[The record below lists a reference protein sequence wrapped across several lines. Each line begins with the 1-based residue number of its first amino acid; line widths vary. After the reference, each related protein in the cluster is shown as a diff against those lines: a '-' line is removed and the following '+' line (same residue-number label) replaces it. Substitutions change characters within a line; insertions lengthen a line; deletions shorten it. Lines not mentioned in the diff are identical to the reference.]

1 MRLFFLVIISA
12 FLATTAP
19 AILVSNES
27 TELAT
32 NSSFRLA
39 KIYYSINP
47 FRTLELLHQTIRET
61 KDNSAA
67 KDLLVS
73 AYYDLITQ
81 IHIEY
86 ITLSSQEIAENN
98 IVDLFNSPKTN
109 TKSWLFSQSYY
120 LQGKIF
126 TTFNKEKANRLFIE
140 SLTYD
145 PTNYKSLLW
154 LVKNIDEEFPESLA
168 ELRQYLKAFAE
179 IMPQIKQE
187 KIYLGIMRESPHP
200 HPLSHRERGVKED

>member
-1 MRLFFLVIISA
+1 VRLLLLLVISA
-12 FLATTAP
+12 LLATTAP
-19 AILVSNES
+19 A
-27 TELAT
+27 T
-32 NSSFRLA
+32 NAAFRLA
-39 KIYYSINP
+39 KIYYNVNP
-47 FRTLELLHQTIRET
+47 FHTIELLHQTIKET
-61 KDNSAA
+61 KDNTAA

-86 ITLSSQEIAENN
+86 ITLSSQEIEENT
-98 IVDLFNSPKTN
+98 IVDLFNHPKAN
-109 TKSWLFSQSYY
+109 PKNWLCSRAYY
-120 LQGKIF
+120 LQGKLF
-126 TTFNKEKANRLFIE
+126 TPFNKEKANRLFIE

-154 LVKNIDEEFPESLA
+154 LTRNIDQEFPKASV

-187 KIYLGIMRESPHP
+187 KLYLGIMRESPHP